1 MKIGIVCP
9 ASLPATQFG
18 GILFLAID
26 LARELSNEKHRV
38 TIYTT
43 DLDFANNP
51 KTFNKKLPKEE
62 NIQNFKIKRSHVWFS
77 LKLFFINP
85 GMYFSMMSDEYDVI
99 HTIGI
104 RSFQSFIAALVA
116 KKKKIPLIISDQGG
130 LTTHPD
136 LQNKGIW
143 TKILYRMQLP
153 MIRFIINQ
161 SKKIITANEYE
172 KKIFSELTN
181 ENKIEV
187 VRNGIN
193 LENMKS
199 SVSFKKKY
207 GINHDYFLFL
217 GRYHEVK
224 GLDTLL
230 NAINL
235 IKNHAL
241 MSTTKLVIMG
251 VDFGF
256 EKKMLHMIKEM
267 NLNNTIKIIN
277 NPPRED
283 VLSAYNESKFL
294 VLPSRWELSPLTP
307 LEGFAFKKPTIST
320 KVHGIPYT
328 LHDKKD
334 SILIEPE
341 NFEELSHVIIELLN
355 DETKCERL
363 GIQGY
368 EFVHN
373 ECNSKEMAR
382 KILDGSLFEFMSDNF
397 KLIYHF
403 PMDYFLKINTV
414 D

>member
-18 GILFLAID
+18 GILFLGVD
-26 LARELSNEKHRV
+26 LARELSNEKHQV
-38 TIYTT
+38 IIYTT

-77 LKLFFINP
+77 IRLFFVNP
-85 GMYFSMMSDEYDVI
+85 GIYFRMMNDQYDII

-116 KKKKIPLIISDQGG
+116 KKKKIPLIVSDQGG

-136 LQNKGIW
+136 LQNNNVW
-143 TKILYRMQLP
+143 TKILYKIQTP
-153 MIRFIINQ
+153 MIQFVINQ
-161 SKKIITANEYE
+161 AKKIIAANEYE
-172 KKIFSELTN
+172 KKIFSELTD

-187 VRNGIN
+187 VKNGIN

-199 SVSFKKKY
+199 AINFKKKY
-207 GINHDYFLFL
+207 AINDDYFLFL
-217 GRYHEVK
+217 GRFHEVK

-230 NAINL
+230 DAMNL
-235 IKNHAL
+235 IKNHPL

-256 EKKMLHMIKEM
+256 EKKMLKMVKEM
-267 NLNNTIKIIN
+267 NLNKIIKIIK

-283 VLSAYNESKFL
+283 VISAYNESEFL

-320 KVHGIPYT
+320 KAHGIPYT
-328 LHDKKD
+328 LHDGKD
-334 SILIEPE
+334 SILVESG
-341 NFEELSHVIIELLN
+341 NFKELSDVIIELLN
-355 DETKCERL
+355 DKIKCERL
-363 GIQGY
+363 GTEGY
-368 EFVHN
+368 EYVHK
-373 ECNSKEMAR
+373 ECNSMKMAKQVLNIYE
-382 KILDGSLFEFMSDNF
+382 KIVKQHSKD
-397 KLIYHF
+397 I
-403 PMDYFLKINTV
+403 
-414 D
+414 

>member
-18 GILFLAID
+18 GILFLGVD
-26 LARELSNEKHRV
+26 LARELSNEKHQT

-62 NIQNFKIKRSHVWFS
+62 NVQNFKIKRSHVWFS
-77 LKLFFINP
+77 IKLFFINP
-85 GMYFSMMSDEYDVI
+85 GMYFRMMNDQYDVI

-116 KKKKIPLIISDQGG
+116 KKKKIPLIVSDQGG

-136 LQNKGIW
+136 LQNKGMW
-143 TKILYRMQLP
+143 TKILYKIQSP
-153 MIRFIINQ
+153 MIQFVINQ
-161 SKKIITANEYE
+161 AKKIIAANEYE
-172 KKIFSELTN
+172 KKIFSELTD

-187 VRNGIN
+187 VKNGIN
-193 LENMKS
+193 LENMKPS
-199 SVSFKKKY
+199 IDFKKKY
-207 GINHDYFLFL
+207 TINDDYFLFL
-217 GRYHEVK
+217 GRFHEVK

-230 NAINL
+230 DAMNL
-235 IKNHAL
+235 LKNHPL

-256 EKKMLHMIKEM
+256 EKKMLKMVKEM
-267 NLNNTIKIIN
+267 NLDNMIKIIK

-283 VLSAYNESKFL
+283 VISAYNESEFL

-320 KVHGIPYT
+320 KAHGIPYT
-328 LHDKKD
+328 LHDGKD
-334 SILIEPE
+334 SILVESG
-341 NFEELSHVIIELLN
+341 NFKELSDVIIELLN
-355 DETKCERL
+355 DKIKCERL
-363 GIQGY
+363 GMEGY
-368 EFVHN
+368 EYVHK
-373 ECNSKEMAR
+373 ECNSMKMAKQVLNIYE
-382 KILDGSLFEFMSDNF
+382 KIVKQHSKD
-397 KLIYHF
+397 I
-403 PMDYFLKINTV
+403 
-414 D
+414 

>member
-18 GILFLAID
+18 GILFLGVD
-26 LARELSNEKHRV
+26 LARELSNEKHQT

-77 LKLFFINP
+77 IKLFFINP
-85 GMYFSMMSDEYDVI
+85 GMYFRMMNDQNDVI

-116 KKKKIPLIISDQGG
+116 RKKKIPLIVSDQGG

-143 TKILYRMQLP
+143 TKILYKIQSP
-153 MIRFIINQ
+153 MIQFVINQ
-161 SKKIITANEYE
+161 AKKIIAANEYE
-172 KKIFSELTN
+172 KKIFSELTD

-187 VRNGIN
+187 VKNGIN
-193 LENMKS
+193 LENMKPS
-199 SVSFKKKY
+199 IDFKKKY
-207 GINHDYFLFL
+207 TINDDYFLFL
-217 GRYHEVK
+217 GRFHEVK

-230 NAINL
+230 DAMNL
-235 IKNHAL
+235 LKNHPL

-256 EKKMLHMIKEM
+256 EKKMLKMVKEM
-267 NLNNTIKIIN
+267 NLDNMIKIIK

-283 VLSAYNESKFL
+283 VISAYNESEFL

-320 KVHGIPYT
+320 KAHGIPYT
-328 LHDKKD
+328 LHDGKD
-334 SILIEPE
+334 SILVESG
-341 NFEELSHVIIELLN
+341 NFKELSDVIIELLN
-355 DETKCERL
+355 DKIKCERL
-363 GIQGY
+363 GMEGY
-368 EFVHN
+368 EYVHK
-373 ECNSKEMAR
+373 ECNSMKMAKQVLNIYE
-382 KILDGSLFEFMSDNF
+382 KIVKQHSKD
-397 KLIYHF
+397 I
-403 PMDYFLKINTV
+403 
-414 D
+414 

>member
-18 GILFLAID
+18 GILFLAVD
-26 LARELSNEKHRV
+26 LARELSNEKHQV

-51 KTFNKKLPKEE
+51 KTFNKKLPREE

-85 GMYFSMMSDEYDVI
+85 GMYFQMMNDQYDVI

-104 RSFQSFIAALVA
+104 RSFQSFIAALIA
-116 KKKKIPLIISDQGG
+116 KKKKIPLVISDQGG

-136 LQNKGIW
+136 LQNKGIG
-143 TKILYRMQLP
+143 TKILYKIQLP
-153 MIRFIINQ
+153 MVQFIINQ
-161 SKKIITANEYE
+161 AKKIITANEYE

-187 VRNGIN
+187 IRNGIN

-199 SVSFKKKY
+199 TIDFKKKY

-230 NAINL
+230 YAMNL
-235 IKNHAL
+235 IKNHSL

-256 EKKMLHMIKEM
+256 EKKMLNMIEEM
-267 NLNNTIKIIN
+267 NLDDKIKIIN

-307 LEGFAFKKPTIST
+307 LEGFAFKKTTIST
-320 KVHGIPYT
+320 KAHGIPYT
-328 LHDKKD
+328 LHDNND
-334 SILIEPE
+334 SILVEPE
-341 NFEELSHVIIELLN
+341 NFEELSHVIVELLN
-355 DETKCERL
+355 DKIKCERL
-363 GIQGY
+363 GMQGY
-368 EFVHN
+368 KFVHD

-382 KILDGSLFEFMSDNF
+382 KILKVYE
-397 KLIYHF
+397 KTI
-403 PMDYFLKINTV
+403 K
-414 D
+414 